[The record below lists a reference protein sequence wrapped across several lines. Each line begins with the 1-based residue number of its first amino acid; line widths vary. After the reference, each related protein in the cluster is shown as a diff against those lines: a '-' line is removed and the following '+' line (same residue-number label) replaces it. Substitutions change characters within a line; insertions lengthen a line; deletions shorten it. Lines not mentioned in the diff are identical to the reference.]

1 MSERLDNEAVV
12 QRALDAVRRQGARG
26 EAYLRDSHGTSI
38 EVQDG
43 VVQSTEVEAERGIG
57 VRVLDGA
64 RVGFAY
70 TSDLSA
76 TGIDECV
83 DLALANAR
91 VTSPD
96 DALTFAAELVPT
108 DGELAIYDPTFDRHD
123 DTEKIAIALAIEAAA
138 KRADPRVTS
147 FYKTSYGD
155 GEGSTLVATTDGAFG
170 AYRSSSFGAGTSCI
184 AVEGEDKQS
193 GGFGDGG
200 RTFASL
206 APDRIGAE
214 AARRAVEKLN
224 ARPFK
229 TQRIDVVLEPYQ
241 AMGLLGAISALF
253 SAENV
258 LKGKS
263 LLAGKLGERVASE
276 VLTLRDEGRR
286 VGGRATVPF
295 DGEGTPTRD
304 LVLFERG
311 VLRGYLHTIKT
322 ANRMGAEHT
331 GNARRGG
338 YAGTPHAGVSN
349 FFVAPGTTPAAD
361 LVRSAERAL
370 AITSLLNLHTID
382 PISGEFSLGA
392 TATYIEQG
400 VPQHPVKG
408 ITIAG
413 NLVELLTRVAAVGDD
428 LRFGT
433 GGIGS
438 PTLLVRA
445 VSVGGT

>member
-1 MSERLDNEAVV
+1 M
-12 QRALDAVRRQGARG
+12 RRHDGARA
-26 EAYLRDSHGTSI
+26 EAFLRDSHGTSV

-43 VVQSTEVEAERGIG
+43 VVQSTEAEAERGVG
-57 VRVLDGA
+57 VRVLDGG

-76 TGIDECV
+76 AGVDECV

-96 DALTFAAELVPT
+96 EAIAFSAGPT
-108 DGELAIYDPTFDRHD
+108 PSDGGLGILDPTYERHD
-123 DTEKIAIALAIEAAA
+123 VKEKIAIALEIEAAA
-138 KRADPRVTS
+138 KRADPRITS

-155 GEGSTLVATTDGAFG
+155 GEGETIVATTEGAFG
-170 AYRSSSFGAGTSCI
+170 RYRSSSFGAGTSCI

-200 RTFASL
+200 RTFDTIE
-206 APDRIGAE
+206 PEKIGAE
-214 AARRAVEKLN
+214 AARRAIEKLN

-263 LLAGKLGERVASE
+263 LLAGKVGDRVASDAI
-276 VLTLRDEGRR
+276 TLRDEGRR
-286 VGGRATVPF
+286 IGGKATVPF

-304 LVLFERG
+304 LALIERG
-311 VLRGYLHTIKT
+311 ILRGYLHSIKT
-322 ANRMGAEHT
+322 ANKMSAPPT
-331 GNARRGG
+331 GNARRGS
-338 YAGTPHAGVSN
+338 YAGTPHAGISN
-349 FFVAPGTTPAAD
+349 FFVRPGTLPAAD
-361 LVRSAERAL
+361 LSRSAERAL
-370 AITSLLNLHTID
+370 AVTSLLNLHTID

-392 TATYIEQG
+392 TGNYLERG
-400 VPQHPVKG
+400 VRQYPVKD

-413 NLVELLTRVAAVGDD
+413 DLIQLLLQIAAVGDD

-438 PTLLVRA
+438 PTLLVRD
-445 VSVGGT
+445 VSVGGQ